1 MTQDS
6 ATNNQPIADAPA
18 LRVYAMPADTN
29 PRGDVFGG
37 WLMSQMDLA
46 SGTFARYIAE
56 NRVVTV
62 KAETTFL
69 KAVEVGD
76 DISIYCRVAR
86 IGNTSITVDI
96 ECWARRLRAVDM
108 IKVNEGVYTFV
119 AISDDGIPQPIPKEN
134 LVPG

>member
-1 MTQDS
+1 M
-6 ATNNQPIADAPA
+6 NQGPAQSEMPIADAPS

-46 SGTFARYIAE
+46 SGTFARYIAL

-86 IGNTSITVDI
+86 IGNTSITVEI
-96 ECWARRLRAVDM
+96 ECWAKRLRSENV
-108 IKVNEGVYTFV
+108 IKVTEGIYTFV
-119 AISDDGIPQPIPKEN
+119 AISDEGVPQPIPKSH
-134 LVPG
+134 

>member
-1 MTQDS
+1 M
-6 ATNNQPIADAPA
+6 PIADAPS

-46 SGTFARYIAE
+46 GGTFARYIAL

-86 IGNTSITVDI
+86 IGNTSITVEM
-96 ECWARRLRAVDM
+96 ECWAKRLRSEYI
-108 IKVNEGVYTFV
+108 IKVNEGIYTFV
-119 AISDDGIPQPIPKEN
+119 AISDKGTPQPIPKSHQASEQ
-134 LVPG
+134 

>member
-1 MTQDS
+1 MDDNYS
-6 ATNNQPIADAPA
+6 ADEKPIADSPA

-46 SGTFARYIAE
+46 SGTFARYIAD

-76 DISIYCRVAR
+76 DISIYCHVAR

-96 ECWARRLRAVDM
+96 ECWAKRLRAKRM
-108 IKVNEGVYTFV
+108 IKVNEGIYTFV
-119 AISDDGIPQPIPKEN
+119 AISDDGIPQPIAKDLHAPE
-134 LVPG
+134 